1 MERVAGCYMT
11 PRALPLTPWP
21 PEACNTGRG
30 GLCDYAQDMDDGRAR
45 GMGQWSGYGAETP
58 GRRSSVPICPTR
70 YTDRKVQGGMAP
82 AWNMVSERSHAMMEK
97 TTTTGEPVCWTPPT
111 PPHIEGSGGLDGYAY
126 YLDRGNGQMTRLIP
140 ADVLPPLNEIPPRE
154 TRSLGMVVL
163 PQLQAKS
170 PGGPSQRATL
180 KADASTSSLAN
191 KRNKIYCDKWI
202 HEGVCAFTQQ
212 GCKFKHEM
220 PFDEATQR
228 SLGLFQGLPSWWRRR
243 DEASRVMA
251 PLAAMG
257 SLRETAPESSWTDAM
272 CWDNASRAQ
281 PTENPP
287 VPFAWGPIG
296 TPARPGMTKAD
307 RRSFRGV
314 R

>member
-1 MERVAGCYMT
+1 
-11 PRALPLTPWP
+11 
-21 PEACNTGRG
+21 
-30 GLCDYAQDMDDGRAR
+30 MDGGRAR
-45 GMGQWSGYGAETP
+45 GIGQWSGYAAETP

-70 YTDRKVQGGMAP
+70 YTERKAQGGMVP
-82 AWNMVSERSHAMMEK
+82 GWNMVSERSHIMMEK
-97 TTTTGEPVCWTPPT
+97 TTTTGEGVCWTPPP
-111 PPHIEGSGGLDGYAY
+111 PPHVQGSGGLDGYAY

-140 ADVLPPLNEIPPRE
+140 ADVLPPLNEIPARE
-154 TRSLGMVVL
+154 MRSLGMVVL
-163 PQLQAKS
+163 PQLQTKS
-170 PGGPSQRATL
+170 PGGGHQRATL
-180 KADASTSSLAN
+180 KKQGDASTNSLAN
-191 KRNKIYCDKWI
+191 KRNKVYCDKWI

-243 DEASRVMA
+243 DEAGGSSRVVA
-251 PLAAMG
+251 PQAAMG
-257 SLRETAPESSWTDAM
+257 RLCEAAPESSWKESSWTEPK
-272 CWDNASRAQ
+272 CWDSSSRAQ
-281 PTENPP
+281 ATENPP

-296 TPARPGMTKAD
+296 TPARPTMVKTD